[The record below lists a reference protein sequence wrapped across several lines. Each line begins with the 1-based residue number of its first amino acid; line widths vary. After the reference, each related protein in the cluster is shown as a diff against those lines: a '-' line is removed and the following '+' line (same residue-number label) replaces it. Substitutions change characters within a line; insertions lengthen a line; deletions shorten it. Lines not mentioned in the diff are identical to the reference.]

1 MAKRNRK
8 LDSELDSGS
17 GLTIVA
23 AETDEQASGP
33 DEQEIAGLA
42 YRRWLER
49 GRPAGSAEQ
58 DWLEA
63 ELELLARR
71 RSTLRVVGAGGS
83 E

>member
-8 LDSELDSGS
+8 LDNELDSGS
-17 GLTIVA
+17 RLTIA

-42 YRRWLER
+42 YQRWLER
-49 GRPAGSAEQ
+49 GRPQGSAEQ

-63 ELELLARR
+63 ELELVARR
-71 RSTLRVVGAGGS
+71 RSMLRVVAAGAS